1 MLANTGI
8 IGIRGLHPWFWV
20 MWAMLRFVTIVTS
33 LGTSV
38 RIVSSSGTILRVV
51 GALVIADVVV
61 VDAVADMGAVT
72 LVGVH

>member
-1 MLANTGI
+1 MGI
-8 IGIRGLHPWFWV
+8 LGIRGLHPWFWV

-38 RIVSSSGTILRVV
+38 RIVLKLETILRLA
-51 GALVIADVVV
+51 GALATANVVV